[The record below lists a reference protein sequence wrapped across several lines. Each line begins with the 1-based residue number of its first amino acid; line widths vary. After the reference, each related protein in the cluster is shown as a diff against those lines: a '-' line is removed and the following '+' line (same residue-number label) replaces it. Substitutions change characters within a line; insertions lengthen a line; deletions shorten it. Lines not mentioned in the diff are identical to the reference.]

1 MTRIRR
7 ASVGALAALV
17 LGTTAACGT
26 GGTGGP
32 DGDGPTP
39 TTGGSASATAPATP
53 SASVTASASAAP
65 EGEPAEGFAP
75 ATTTATAEPSGAR
88 VTVVDVRV
96 GTHDGYDRVVY
107 EVAGGGVP
115 GYRVGYVD
123 QAVQDGSGEPVDVAG
138 DAVLDVWLTGT
149 GYPHDTGHDEFA
161 QDVGPREGT
170 VVQVTRPLTFEGMT
184 QSVVGVAGERRPF
197 RVFVLQD
204 PVRIVVDVQTS

>member
-1 MTRIRR
+1 MTTIRR
-7 ASVGALAALV
+7 ALAGALALPV
-17 LGTTAACGT
+17 LGLAAACGQGAPET
-26 GGTGGP
+26 P
-32 DGDGPTP
+32 DVTTTP
-39 TTGGSASATAPATP
+39 TTTVTESPSPEPTLSTSAPTETAPTAQFEPATATP
-53 SASVTASASAAP
+53 
-65 EGEPAEGFAP
+65 
-75 ATTTATAEPSGAR
+75 TAEPSGER
-88 VTVVDVRV
+88 VTVVEVRV

-170 VVQVTRPLTFEGMT
+170 VVEVTRPLTFEGMT

-204 PVRIVVDVQTS
+204 PVRVVVDVQSS